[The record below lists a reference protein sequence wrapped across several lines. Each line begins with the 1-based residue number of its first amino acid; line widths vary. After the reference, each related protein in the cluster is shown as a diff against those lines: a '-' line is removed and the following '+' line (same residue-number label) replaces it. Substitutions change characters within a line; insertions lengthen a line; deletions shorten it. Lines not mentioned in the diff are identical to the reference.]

1 MTSHLVDAAWDR
13 IDRWL
18 LAHAPRTFAT
28 LAPPA
33 RDEDIRAAE
42 RELGVTF
49 PPELTASLRRH
60 DGARPGP
67 EAFRFD
73 NHDRPLGLRGIVE
86 ATGFLRGCAQGLTE
100 EQAVDYWLPGYV
112 QFGTYEVTSDG
123 LATDCDPHRDTYG
136 TIGRF
141 FDETGTRFGT
151 AASLGAYLTEQ
162 ADRLE
167 TPGRPVVFAGRLI
180 WEDAPARLP
189 DWDPADTP
197 PPGPEL
203 PAPHLPADPAERV
216 MVCDLDHLDELAA
229 LVATLP
235 AERVAAA
242 ARAQARRLAGETGLT
257 AYPEVTAALA
267 ALDAGTPDPSPDG
280 PALLRLRAVTAAA
293 HARGDRIRSFAALQL
308 AHALRGSAYRAVA
321 GIPAARSLC
330 VPRWRD
336 DLHADLGAPP
346 LPPVPD
352 DAFWAA
358 LRNPAIDADA
368 YADGYDEIGERV

>member
-18 LAHAPRTFAT
+18 LAHAPRTFAS

-33 RDEDIRAAE
+33 RDEDIAATE
-42 RELGVTF
+42 RELGVAF
-49 PPELTASLRRH
+49 PPDLRASLRHH
-60 DGARPGP
+60 DGVLPGP
-67 EAFRFD
+67 EAYRFD

-86 ATGFLRGCAQGLTE
+86 ATRFLRGCAADLDE
-100 EQAVDYWLPGYV
+100 EAAEGYWLPCYV
-112 QFGTYEVTSDG
+112 QFGSYEATADG
-123 LATDCDPHRDTYG
+123 VAVDCDPRRDTYG
-136 TIGRF
+136 VIGRF
-141 FDETGTRFGT
+141 FDETGTDFRT
-151 AASLGAYLTEQ
+151 ADSLGAYLTAQ
-162 ADRLE
+162 ADALE
-167 TPGRPVVFAGRLI
+167 TPGRPVVFAGRVI
-180 WEDAPARLP
+180 WDDAPARLP

-203 PAPHLPADPAERV
+203 PAPHLPEDPAERLKV
-216 MVCDLDHLDELAA
+216 GFLHGLDELAA
-229 LVATLP
+229 VVATLP

-242 ARAQARRLAGETGLT
+242 ARAQARRLAEETGLA
-257 AYPEVTAALA
+257 AYPEVSAALA
-267 ALDAGTPDPSPDG
+267 ALDAGTPDPAPDS
-280 PALLRLRAVTAAA
+280 PALLRLRAVAAA
-293 HARGDRIRSFAALQL
+293 ADARGDRIRSFAAVQL

-321 GIPAARSLC
+321 EIPTARSLY
-330 VPRWRD
+330 VPHWRD

-368 YADGYDEIGERV
+368 YADGYDEIGEPV